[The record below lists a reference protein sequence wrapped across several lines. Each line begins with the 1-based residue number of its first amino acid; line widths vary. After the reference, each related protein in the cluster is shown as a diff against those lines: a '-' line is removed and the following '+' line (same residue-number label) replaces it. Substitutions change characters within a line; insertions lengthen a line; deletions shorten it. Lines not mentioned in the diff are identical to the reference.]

1 MDNSV
6 KHLKIA
12 YTNAS
17 TKYFT
22 VFGRRKTVKVS
33 DTDFT
38 DTAAVVLTQE
48 DGDSVKRILD
58 TCFGVPIFFLSTE
71 KTGLLQDESI
81 HYVQIDESFDKIDLS
96 KEIERAAAAY
106 ENTVLPPFFGKMAWY
121 VDDRSLSMATPGH
134 QAGAFFCRTPVG
146 RYFYEYF
153 GENVFRADMSSSDV
167 TMGDLLIHEGV
178 PFEAQQHAAKVFN
191 ADKTYFV
198 LNGTSASNEIV
209 STALLRPGDLVL
221 FDRNNHK
228 SAYYG
233 ALIMAG
239 ATPVYLETD
248 RNPYGFIGGIDDH
261 CLNEEYIRDQIRE
274 RCPERADESRPFRLA
289 IIQLGTYD
297 GTIYNAQQ
305 IIARIGKLC
314 DYILFDSAWVGY
326 EQFIPMMRD
335 CSPMLLDLKPQ
346 DPGIMVTQSVHKQLC
361 GFSQASQIHKKDSHL
376 QGQKRYCPHKRFNNA
391 YMIHVSTSPF
401 YPLFASLDVNAKVH
415 EGPAGKKIWL
425 DTVKLGIEVR
435 KEIFRDCTMIKPFVP
450 PIVNGQPW
458 QDGDTEKMSQDID
471 YFRFRRGEAWHAF
484 NEYGD
489 DQYFVDPCK
498 LLLYTPGI
506 DSDTWQYE
514 DFGIPAGILSSF
526 CIENGFTPE
535 KSDLNSILF
544 LLTPADSPSKM
555 NTMITLLKRFERYI
569 RDDLPLKAVLP
580 SLVQQHRQR
589 YEGYTIGKLCR
600 EMHELAKSCQVNII
614 QRNLFKKKYFPEY
627 AISPQAANWKLVG
640 NETEYLPLTEIAGRI
655 AAEGAI
661 PYPPGIICVAP
672 GERWSNMAQRYFAYW
687 EDVINRFPGF
697 EPEIHGVYFE
707 GDEGKTKK
715 AYAQVIVEEK

>member
-1 MDNSV
+1 M

-12 YTNAS
+12 YTEAS
-17 TKYFT
+17 LDLFT
-22 VFGRRKTVKVS
+22 VFGRRKTVSVS

-38 DTAAVVLTQE
+38 DTAAVVLTKQ
-48 DGDSVKRILD
+48 DRVYLPRIAA
-58 TCFGVPIFFLSTE
+58 TGFGVPVFFLADGPQE
-71 KTGLLQDESI
+71 GLDFPGVRVVDLSQPLDRIS
-81 HYVQIDESFDKIDLS
+81 LS
-96 KEIERAAAAY
+96 KEIERAAATY
-106 ENTVLPPFFGKMAWY
+106 ENNVLPPFFGEMARY

-134 QAGAFFCRTPVG
+134 QAGAFFCRTPAG

-153 GENVFRADMSSSDV
+153 GQNVFRADMSSSDV

-209 STALLRPGDLVL
+209 ATALLRPGDLVL

-228 SAYYG
+228 SVYYG

-239 ATPVYLETD
+239 ATPVYLETG

-261 CLNEEYIRDQIRE
+261 CLNEEYIRSLIAE
-274 RCPERADESRPFRLA
+274 RAPERAHEARPFRLA
-289 IIQLGTYD
+289 VIQLGTYD
-297 GTIYNAQQ
+297 GTIYNARQ
-305 IIARIGKLC
+305 IVSRIGPLC

-326 EQFIPMMRD
+326 EQFIPMMKD
-335 CSPMLLDLKPQ
+335 CSPLLLDLGPD

-361 GFSQASQIHKKDSHL
+361 GFSQTSQIHKKDSHL

-415 EGPAGKKIWL
+415 EGPAGQRIWL
-425 DTVKLGIEVR
+425 DTVKLGIELR
-435 KEIFRDCTMIKPFVP
+435 KEIFRECNLIKPFVP
-450 PIVNGQPW
+450 PVVHGHAW
-458 QDGDTEKMSQDID
+458 QEGETGAMAGDID
-471 YFRFRRGEAWHAF
+471 YFRFRKDADWHAYTG
-484 NEYGD
+484 YGD

-498 LLLYTPGI
+498 ILLYTPGI
-506 DSDTWQYE
+506 NRSDWSYE
-514 DFGIPAGILSSF
+514 DFGIPAGILSHF

-544 LLTPADSPSKM
+544 LLTPADSVSKM

-569 RDDLPLKAVLP
+569 REDLPLKAVLP
-580 SLVQQHRQR
+580 SLARQYRQR
-589 YEGYTIGKLCR
+589 YEGYSIRQLCQ
-600 EMHELAKSCQVNII
+600 EMHDFSKKWQVNLI
-614 QRNLFKKKYFPEY
+614 QRDLFRRKYFPEY
-627 AISPQAANWKLVG
+627 AMNPQAANWQLVG
-640 NETEYLPLTEIAGRI
+640 NETDFIPLSEAVGRI

-672 GERWSNMAQRYFAYW
+672 GERWTTLAQQYFLYW
-687 EDVINRFPGF
+687 EETINRFPGF

-707 GDEGKTKK
+707 ADGDGPKR
-715 AYAQVIVEEK
+715 AFAQVVKE